1 MKLKALIWNRY
12 RSFKERQKVELAP
25 LTVIIGKNG
34 SGKSVIS
41 RLPLILASGVSNAS
55 QSPIDLMAGGVEH
68 AAQYQDLVNMRGALP
83 FTLGCEVAG
92 KYGSFEFE
100 TTLRHISETKSLVV
114 EKFELRENGV
124 DQVKIEITDVEQL
137 AEASPRYSYWTVA
150 NQEEARAI
158 QFSGLLP
165 RVASMV
171 DGDREAFSKAAQ
183 YFREAL
189 EGASYLGPFRAEPDV
204 STKAPGQDIRNLGPR
219 GERATEFLADDKL
232 RHGGAVGKDVG
243 AWFAGVLGQSVSVD
257 TNGIRP
263 QIAVTDQ
270 TTGLQVGLAD
280 TGAGLS
286 QALPIVLQNFAAR
299 AQRLPAPLLIVE
311 QPELHLHPGAH
322 GDLSDLVLET
332 AIGGSNHGG
341 IPCMIETHSEQ
352 FIMRI
357 RRRIAERV
365 APDKVVLWSLNHKE
379 TAEQPAPE
387 TLRIIPF
394 DQKGDPGAWPVGV
407 FEEAFGDLA
416 KMREAAR
423 SQAK

>member
-1 MKLKALIWNRY
+1 
-12 RSFKERQKVELAP
+12 
-25 LTVIIGKNG
+25 
-34 SGKSVIS
+34 
-41 RLPLILASGVSNAS
+41 
-55 QSPIDLMAGGVEH
+55 MAGGVEH

-92 KYGSFEFE
+92 KFGSFEFE
-100 TTLRHISETKSLVV
+100 TTLRHMAETRSLVI
-114 EKFELRENGV
+114 EKFELRENGA
-124 DQVKIEITDVEQL
+124 DRIKIEITDVEQL
-137 AEASPRYSYWTVA
+137 AEANRRYSYWTIA
-150 NQEEARAI
+150 TQEESRQI

-165 RVASMV
+165 RVASMAE
-171 DGDREAFSKAAQ
+171 GDREVFDKITQ
-183 YFREAL
+183 HFREAL
-189 EGASYLGPFRAEPDV
+189 EGASYLGPFRAEPDA

-232 RHGGAVGKDVG
+232 RHGGIVGKEVG

-270 TTGLQVGLAD
+270 STGLQVGLAD

-322 GDLSDLVLET
+322 GDLSDLILET
-332 AIGGSNHGG
+332 AIGSSDFQGV
-341 IPCMIETHSEQ
+341 PCIVETHSEQ

-365 APDKVVLWSLNHKE
+365 APDKVLLWSLNHRE
-379 TAEQPAPE
+379 IVEQPALE
-387 TLRIIPF
+387 ALRIISF
-394 DQKGDPGAWPVGV
+394 DAKGDPDAWPVGV

-423 SQAK
+423 AQVK